1 MNLIIVNSFLMN
13 LVMQYQGFKY
23 CNTLVSNLL
32 LSVFGIFF
40 IENSQMDRFII
51 QYLPV
56 FTSTSMTEYEKFT
69 IRDMI
74 CRGDQDPDHNA
85 IESPGYMPL
94 TYHELRMQIDYV
106 VKELNAHGFHRNDRI
121 AIVIPAGP
129 EVAVSIISVMA
140 GFTAVPLN
148 PQNKEREYADIFSQL
163 GIKAVIIQ
171 KERQTAA
178 TKTAKELNIPVIE
191 LAPDSNKAG
200 KFRLIPSAILE
211 TKKAEFATPADI
223 AYILLTSGTTA
234 ISKIVPV
241 TQKQSAISRKRMC
254 IASGIT
260 ASDRYLHM
268 IPYYHGSGLGNAL
281 LVPLI
286 AGATIICL
294 RDFIPSDI
302 ISILK
307 EHRPTIYSAGPAL
320 HAGILR
326 EIKKRPKDELTP
338 NSLHYIRTG
347 TGALPSHVREELESL
362 LDVPVIE
369 AYGMSE
375 AGSLAIN
382 IPPKKGSVGKPLV
395 DSIQILDE
403 DDLPLR
409 PYSTGEIVLKG
420 ESVFNGY
427 ENAPGENKAAFID
440 GWFRTGD
447 IGYLDDEGYLF
458 LTGRKKEMINKG
470 GEKISP
476 SEIDAV
482 LMAHPGVLDA
492 MAFPIKDPVLGE
504 DIAAM
509 IVRKQENLSEDDLRR
524 YLLDHINPSKLPR
537 KIYFV
542 DKIPKNPAGKPQRY
556 LGTQKYS

>member
-1 MNLIIVNSFLMN
+1 MARNSAIPW
-13 LVMQYQGFKY
+13 YQ
-23 CNTLVSNLL
+23 
-32 LSVFGIFF
+32 IFHYQNQDF
-40 IENSQMDRFII
+40 FDHPQMDRFII

-56 FTSTSMTEYEKFT
+56 FTSTSMTESEMFT

-74 CRGDQDPDHNA
+74 CRGDQDPDRNA
-85 IESPGYMPL
+85 IESPGYLPL
-94 TYHELRMQIDYV
+94 TYRELRMQIDYG

-121 AIVIPAGP
+121 AIVMPAGP

-163 GIKAVIIQ
+163 GIKALLVQ
-171 KERQTAA
+171 KGHQTAA
-178 TKTAKELNIPVIE
+178 TVTAKELNLPVIE
-191 LAPDSNKAG
+191 LVPVFNKAG
-200 KFRLIPSAILE
+200 KFRLMPAVVPL
-211 TKKAEFATPADI
+211 TKKAVFATPADI

-234 ISKIVPV
+234 LSKIVPV
-241 TQKQSAISRKRMC
+241 TQKQSAISRQRMC
-254 IASGIT
+254 NASGIT
-260 ASDRYLHM
+260 PADRYLHM
-268 IPYYHGSGLGNAL
+268 VPYYHGMGLGNAL

-286 AGATIICL
+286 AGATIICT

-302 ISILK
+302 IGILK

-326 EIKKRPKDELTP
+326 EMKKRPKDELIP
-338 NSLHYIRTG
+338 NSLRYIRTG

-382 IPPKKGSVGKPLV
+382 LPPKKGSVGKPLV
-395 DSIQILDE
+395 DAIQILDE
-403 DDLPLR
+403 DDLPLK
-409 PYSTGEIVLKG
+409 PCSTGEIVIKG

-427 ENAPGENKAAFID
+427 ENAPDENKAAFID

-447 IGYLDDEGYLF
+447 LGYLDDDGYLF
-458 LTGRKKEMINKG
+458 LTGRKKELINKG

-482 LMAHPGVLDA
+482 LKSHPQIRDA
-492 MAFPIKDPVLGE
+492 MAFGIAEPVLGE

-509 IVRKQENLSEDDLRR
+509 VVPADERITETDLRM
-524 YLLDHINPSKLPR
+524 YLLDRLVQFKVPTR
-537 KIYFV
+537 IYFV
-542 DKIPKNPAGKPQRY
+542 DEIPKTPTGKPRRYMGTQRY
-556 LGTQKYS
+556 SENPPKKMS